1 MSQALCKVILLM
13 TLDLVLTLKP
23 TGSYHCSLIY
33 KLTGVQQGQATCPRL
48 QHGEMYVV
56 YECD

>member
-1 MSQALCKVILLM
+1 MGQALCEFILLM

-23 TGSYHCSLIY
+23 AGSYHCCLIDE
-33 KLTGVQQGQATCPRL
+33 LTGVQQGQAACPRS

-56 YECD
+56 YEYD